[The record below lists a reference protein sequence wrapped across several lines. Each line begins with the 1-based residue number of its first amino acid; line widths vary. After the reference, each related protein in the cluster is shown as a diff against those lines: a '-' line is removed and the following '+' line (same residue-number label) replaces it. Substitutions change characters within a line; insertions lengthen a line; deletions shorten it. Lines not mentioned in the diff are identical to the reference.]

1 VHIHQLKNDIKFNL
15 SMLLNEMETMDNQT
29 VTYKQAKDHLKRLYD
44 WSLNAHSCWSD
55 FVSISYNDNGMSSV
69 NFEHYGYIE
78 LVLFGNA
85 LTIFNNWGLEE
96 VNKMIEEVLAE
107 NNQLAETE

>member
-1 VHIHQLKNDIKFNL
+1 
-15 SMLLNEMETMDNQT
+15 MDNQT
-29 VTYKQAKDHLKRLYD
+29 VTYEQAKEYLTQLYD
-44 WSLNAHSCWSD
+44 WSLNGHSCWND

-85 LTIFNNWGLEE
+85 LTIFNDWGLKE
-96 VNKMIEEVLAE
+96 VNKMIEEVVTSNE
-107 NNQLAETE
+107 FAETE

>member
-1 VHIHQLKNDIKFNL
+1 
-15 SMLLNEMETMDNQT
+15 MDNKT
-29 VTYKQAKDHLKRLYD
+29 ITYNTAKTYLKALYD
-44 WSLNAHSCWSD
+44 WSLNGLSCWSD
-55 FVSISYNDNGMSSV
+55 FIAIAHNDYGMNAVDFSK
-69 NFEHYGYIE
+69 YGYTE

-107 NNQLAETE
+107 NNELDEGE

>member
-1 VHIHQLKNDIKFNL
+1 
-15 SMLLNEMETMDNQT
+15 MDNQT
-29 VTYKQAKDHLKRLYD
+29 ISYKQAKEYLSQLYD
-44 WSLNAHSCWSD
+44 WSLNGHSCWSD
-55 FVSISYNDNGMSSV
+55 FVSISYNQYEMSSV

-107 NNQLAETE
+107 NNELAETE

>member
-1 VHIHQLKNDIKFNL
+1 
-15 SMLLNEMETMDNQT
+15 MDNQT
-29 VTYKQAKDHLKRLYD
+29 VSYKQAKEYLNQLFD
-44 WSLNAHSCWSD
+44 WSLNGLSCWSD
-55 FVSISYNDNGMSSV
+55 FVSISYNDSGMSSV
-69 NFEHYGYIE
+69 NFKHYGYVE

-85 LTIFNNWGLEE
+85 LTIYNNWGFEE